1 MRKAVFDY
9 NYPDKVMSLISVNG
23 FPLAPLFIFCSSL
36 YTYGIMPLTLPKRL
50 LPLLWDID
58 DPLHL
63 DIHKYRGF
71 LIARIV
77 EKGRTE
83 DIAWLKKTY
92 GLAAIKRSVAQ
103 SKNVSKKVKNY
114 WALL

>member
-1 MRKAVFDY
+1 
-9 NYPDKVMSLISVNG
+9 
-23 FPLAPLFIFCSSL
+23 
-36 YTYGIMPLTLPKRL
+36 MPHTLPRRL

-63 DIHKYRGF
+63 DIQKYRGF

-83 DIAWLKKTY
+83 DIVWLKKTY
-92 GLAAIKRSVAQ
+92 GLATIKRSVVQ